1 MTERVMSVRG
11 MLGAHLDVLVIK
23 NKQRLYGDE
32 LMVLGV
38 LRQNQEGRQ
47 ARYQSQESLGLG
59 R

>member
-1 MTERVMSVRG
+1 MSAHG
-11 MLGAHLDVLVIK
+11 MLGAHLVVLVIK
-23 NKQRLYGDE
+23 NKQRLDGDE

-47 ARYQSQESLGLG
+47 ARYQGHESLGLG